1 MYYICK
7 GEKVIGTCNCFPN
20 VEDLQSRGEFFIKD
34 NRNLNRKLL
43 EVENGKIKEV
53 KIMDSKKWYLSK
65 AVWCGIVGVVIAA
78 YNSASTS
85 FGLPSIPDYIFGI
98 LGALGVYTRVS
109 ATTVIK

>member
-43 EVENGKIKEV
+43 EVENGKIKRV
-53 KIMDSKKWYLSK
+53 K
-65 AVWCGIVGVVIAA
+65 
-78 YNSASTS
+78 
-85 FGLPSIPDYIFGI
+85 
-98 LGALGVYTRVS
+98 
-109 ATTVIK
+109 